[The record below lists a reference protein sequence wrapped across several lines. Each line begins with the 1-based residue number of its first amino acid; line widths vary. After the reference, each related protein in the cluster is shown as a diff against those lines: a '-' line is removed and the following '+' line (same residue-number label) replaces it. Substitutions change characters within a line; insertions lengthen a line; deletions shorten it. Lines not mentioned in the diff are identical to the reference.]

1 MDYCYSCRRT
11 LNGALVCPG
20 CGAYA
25 PDIAPPASAYMGN
38 TAAAPAAWDAFGAAP
53 SGHPGASAGPL
64 PTMQNMQVPGY
75 AAPGEHAYAAPYA
88 EPGLPGGAH
97 PAAGH
102 GYAGRDA
109 VRIEPARPRPATP
122 RRLPAELTEEDGD
135 LPGGELPGGDVP
147 SVLGPPSL
155 APTLHRGRAARR
167 RQLARWKKNR
177 RRAGVA
183 TAFALFGGG
192 VTVASMQG
200 HSGKDGATT
209 AAADPQTPTALQTDN
224 TSASSPSTQ
233 AAPSAA
239 PKHAAPQHHS
249 TAAQPAPRASQAGP
263 DSITSIPA
271 SVIPSGRTVTY
282 SAASKPAPST
292 TTAPTA
298 PSSSTQTASTTSS
311 SSNSGSS
318 SGSTA
323 TTPPATPPASTP
335 PATTAPSTPPPQQLC
350 LLIVCLG

>member
-155 APTLHRGRAARR
+155 GQFRGQPARSR
-167 RQLARWKKNR
+167 RP
-177 RRAGVA
+177 RAGGFDPHGVPARVTVA
-183 TAFALFGGG
+183 GGG
-192 VTVASMQG
+192 VCPAGKAGLRIGGGVGVFAGGGVAG
-200 HSGKDGATT
+200 H
-209 AAADPQTPTALQTDN
+209 L
-224 TSASSPSTQ
+224 
-233 AAPSAA
+233 
-239 PKHAAPQHHS
+239 H
-249 TAAQPAPRASQAGP
+249 
-263 DSITSIPA
+263 
-271 SVIPSGRTVTY
+271 V
-282 SAASKPAPST
+282 
-292 TTAPTA
+292 
-298 PSSSTQTASTTSS
+298 
-311 SSNSGSS
+311 
-318 SGSTA
+318 
-323 TTPPATPPASTP
+323 
-335 PATTAPSTPPPQQLC
+335 L
-350 LLIVCLG
+350 